1 MSERVINQLNVYTIL
16 EVWIVTK
23 KESSHLRL
31 MKIVFVHRN
40 DEALKYVIDVK
51 TGRTLHETEIKTFP
65 EDIDENVQN
74 GRHHEAVENHQSEN
88 EDPNH
93 PFHKGSIQTV
103 DSYSK
108 NVTSLKIYYI
118 YTQSPL
124 SGSSLTGLLV
134 IRTTGSPDN

>member
-1 MSERVINQLNVYTIL
+1 MSERLINQYNLYAIL
-16 EVWIVTK
+16 ELWKVREK
-23 KESSHLRL
+23 GFSYMRL
-31 MKIVFVHRN
+31 MMIVFALRN

-74 GRHHEAVENHQSEN
+74 GRHHEAVENHRSEN

-93 PFHKGSIQTV
+93 PFHKGSVQTV
-103 DSYSK
+103 DSFSK

-118 YTQSPL
+118 
-124 SGSSLTGLLV
+124 
-134 IRTTGSPDN
+134 